1 MRGLRSWPRTSIAIW
16 PAPIPGITSGADGFD
31 WSRVDAAIAAI
42 PAGRWTNYGALA
54 ELAGTSAQAV
64 GNYVPTTLRRPMPT
78 GCCPPAGAVSESFR
92 WSDENDEREP
102 RQVLEAEGVSFSDDG
117 YASADQWLSPEE
129 LATLVE
135 APEEALDEDSTL
147 APTTVS

>member
-1 MRGLRSWPRTSIAIW
+1 VL
-16 PAPIPGITSGADGFD
+16 
-31 WSRVDAAIAAI
+31 
-42 PAGRWTNYGALA
+42 
-54 ELAGTSAQAV
+54 SA
-64 GNYVPTTLRRPMPT
+64 Y
-78 GCCPPAGAVSESFR
+78 GAVSESFH

-117 YASADQWLSPEE
+117 YASGDQWLSPEE

-147 APTTVS
+147 ALTTVA